1 MPTEETL
8 IKNEFINSLVL
19 NKNKLFYL
27 NTYGSLYSIDNRRV
41 IKWFINLNQSLDINP
56 SNLFYSNPIVLHR
69 EKIIVS
75 TDLYLYILD
84 SDTGNTF
91 FKIAITSL
99 LQPIVSGK
107 NLFLITKDNLLVC
120 INLETGEIMYSVDI
134 SQNIANFL
142 DTKKKTIDIK
152 SLVIV
157 NNDFIALGAIIKSEL
172 SFLLGNFLAN
182 KKMDAASKNNIP
194 TI

>member
-1 MPTEETL
+1 M
-8 IKNEFINSLVL
+8 
-19 NKNKLFYL
+19 
-27 NTYGSLYSIDNRRV
+27 
-41 IKWFINLNQSLDINP
+41 DINP

-84 SDTGNTF
+84 SSTGSTF

-120 INLETGEIMYSVDI
+120 INLDTGEIIYSVDI

-142 DTKKKTIDIK
+142 ETKKKTGNVLPKTYI
-152 SLVIV
+152 
-157 NNDFIALGAIIKSEL
+157 L
-172 SFLLGNFLAN
+172 S
-182 KKMDAASKNNIP
+182 P
-194 TI
+194 